1 MTKQERLIILEQVK
15 TWFKTVII
23 PKHIINTQKLSNP
36 KEFDINPFLVPY
48 IATYMTGELT
58 AESVAKAL
66 VYPRVFGQ
74 SISTSFGQNIQ
85 NLISQ
90 VFKSYGSMVPG
101 LDIEFIDAIDG
112 RKKYCQIKLG
122 PYTIN
127 KDDVETIHN
136 HFRKAKNLGKTNNL
150 PVQQHD
156 LVVGILYGEPG
167 QESSHY
173 KKLRDSHDY
182 TLLTAKDF
190 WHHLTGDLNFYNELK
205 KSIAE
210 VASEAK
216 GVELIEKVVS
226 ELSKTD
232 LIKKLAEIS

>member
-1 MTKQERLIILEQVK
+1 MTKQERLLILEQVK

-23 PKHIINTQKLSNP
+23 PKHIINTEKLSNP

-101 LDIEFIDAIDG
+101 LDIEFIDAING
-112 RKKYCQIKLG
+112 RKNTVKLS
-122 PYTIN
+122 
-127 KDDVETIHN
+127 
-136 HFRKAKNLGKTNNL
+136 
-150 PVQQHD
+150 
-156 LVVGILYGEPG
+156 LVPT
-167 QESSHY
+167 Q
-173 KKLRDSHDY
+173 
-182 TLLTAKDF
+182 
-190 WHHLTGDLNFYNELK
+190 
-205 KSIAE
+205 
-210 VASEAK
+210 
-216 GVELIEKVVS
+216 
-226 ELSKTD
+226 
-232 LIKKLAEIS
+232 

>member
-1 MTKQERLIILEQVK
+1 MTTQERLIILEQVK

-23 PKHIINTQKLSNP
+23 PKHIVNTEKLSNP

-90 VFKSYGSMVPG
+90 VFQSYGSMVPG

-122 PYTIN
+122 PNTIN

-182 TLLTAKDF
+182 TLFTAKDF
-190 WHHLTGDLNFYNELK
+190 WHHLTGDSNFYNELK

-216 GVELIEKVVS
+216 GVELIEKVVF

-232 LIKKLAEIS
+232 LIKKLAETS

>member
-1 MTKQERLIILEQVK
+1 MTKQERLNILEQVK
-15 TWFKTVII
+15 TWFRTVII
-23 PKHIINTQKLSNP
+23 PKHVENTKKLSNP

-48 IATYMTGELT
+48 IATYMTGQLT
-58 AESVAKAL
+58 PESVAKAL

-90 VFKSYGSMVPG
+90 VFKSYGSMVAG
-101 LDIEFIDAIDG
+101 LDIEFVDAVDG

-122 PYTIN
+122 PNTIN

-173 KKLRDSHDY
+173 KKLRDAHDY
-182 TLLTAKDF
+182 TLYTAKDF
-190 WHHLTGDLNFYNELK
+190 WHHLTGDENFYNELK

-216 GVELIEKVVS
+216 GVELIEKVVT

-232 LIKKLAEIS
+232 LIKKLAGT

>member
-1 MTKQERLIILEQVK
+1 MTEQERQNILALVK
-15 TWFKTVII
+15 TWFATVII
-23 PKHIINTQKLSNP
+23 PKHIENTKKLSNP

-122 PYTIN
+122 PNTIN

-173 KKLRDSHDY
+173 KNLRDSHDY

-190 WHHLTGDLNFYNELK
+190 WHHLTGDENFYNELK
-205 KSIAE
+205 KAIAE

-216 GVELIEKVVS
+216 GVELINQVVLD
-226 ELSKTD
+226 LSKTD
-232 LIKKLAEIS
+232 LIKKLAGL